1 MKVKQFLYFLLV
13 SLFPV
18 FAMAQKSAVRGT
30 VIDDATGEALFGVTV
45 VIKGTTNG
53 SISDFDGK
61 FEIKAEPGVYDLQ
74 ASFVSYKNF
83 TITGVEI
90 NQGEVTVID
99 QIRLLEDIAELEEV
113 VITAEAIRTTE
124 EALLTVKRKSA
135 NVIDGISAANF
146 KKIGDSDAAEA
157 ARRVP
162 GVSIEGGKYVYVR
175 GLGDRYTKTTLNNL
189 DIPGLDPDRNS
200 IQIDIF
206 PTNLIDNMIVLK
218 SFTADLPADFT
229 GGIVNIETKDF
240 PDERIIDASV
250 SMTVN
255 PSMHFNNNYIDYS
268 GGKTDG
274 LGFDDGSRA
283 LPEQGRLGAN
293 EIPSPLNGSNPSE
306 VNSFLREF
314 NPTLGPTA
322 QTSFMDY
329 SLSLT
334 LADQIGLKNSNKLGY
349 IFSASYKNSTRFYD
363 NALFGEYQKTK
374 AEDPDYEMVQATTQ
388 EGILAENSVMLGAL
402 GGLAYKTELSKYKL
416 NVMHLQNGESRSGQF
431 FIFDNEQAT
440 GKSGFTANSS
450 NLEYNQRG
458 LSNVFLSGE
467 HINNDASWAV
477 NWKGAVTRSTLDDPD
492 IRKTAFTDLPGDV
505 GFEPGQGGNPTRLWR
520 ELDEINVVGKIEV
533 SKTFSAFGEE
543 AKLKFGANHI
553 YKERDY
559 QILAFSVRF
568 DDELPPQYWN
578 GDPNEVWTSR
588 NLYPFGELFVG
599 SQNPDPNPNQY
610 NSDVNNTGA
619 FVSTE
624 LNPFPKLK
632 GIFGLRA
639 ENYVQRHTGRDISGE
654 NVLEDAKVLDNL
666 HFFPSANLIYAVQDD
681 QNMRGSYS
689 RTIARPSFKELSF
702 AQILDPVSNRIFNG
716 GLFTYGDD
724 WDGNLKE
731 TLISNYDLRWE
742 KFLNRGQLI
751 SVSAF
756 YKTFE
761 NPIELVR
768 IPQAVTTNEFQ
779 PRNVGDGTVFGFE
792 LEFKKSL
799 DFISDA
805 FSNLSVN
812 GNFTLV
818 ESSIEMTDVEFTSRK
833 NFEKDGENITNTRD
847 MAGQAPWIVNAGL
860 SYNNLVDGLDAGF
873 FYNVKGATLT
883 VVGGGLFP
891 DVYSEPFHSLN
902 FNMNKRFGK
911 DQRASLNV
919 SVTNL
924 LNDVREE
931 FYTAFQAQDQ
941 IFTSLNPGRS
951 FGMGFSYSF

>member
-1 MKVKQFLYFLLV
+1 MKVNWFFSVLTVLVMPLL
-13 SLFPV
+13 
-18 FAMAQKSAVRGT
+18 AQAQKGSIRGT
-30 VIDDATGEALFGVTV
+30 VIDDVSGEALFGVTV

-53 SISDFDGK
+53 GITDFDGK
-61 FEIKAEPGVYDLQ
+61 FEIKADPGVYDVQ
-74 ASFVSYKNF
+74 ASFISYKNF
-83 TITGVEI
+83 TITGVEVDEA
-90 NQGEVTVID
+90 NVTIID
-99 QIRLLEDIAELEEV
+99 QMRMVEDIAQLEEV
-113 VITAEAIRTTE
+113 VVTAEAIRTTE

-135 NVIDGISAANF
+135 NLIDGISAANF
-146 KKIGDSDAAEA
+146 RKMGDSDAAA
-157 ARRVP
+157 AAKRVP

-175 GLGDRYTKTTLNNL
+175 GLGDRYTKTTLNNV

-206 PTNLIDNMIVLK
+206 PTNLIDNMIILK
-218 SFTADLPADFT
+218 SFTADMPADFT

-255 PSMHFNNNYIDYS
+255 PSMHFNSNYIDYN

-274 LGFDDGSRA
+274 LGFDDGTRA

-314 NPTLGPTA
+314 SPTLGPTA

-329 SLSLT
+329 SLSFT
-334 LADQIGLKNSNKLGY
+334 LADQIGLKNGNKLGY
-349 IFSASYKNSTRFYD
+349 IFSSSYKNSTRFYD
-363 NALFGEYQKTK
+363 DARFGEYQKTR
-374 AEDPDYEMVQATTQ
+374 AEDPDYEMVLATTQ
-388 EGILAENSVMLGAL
+388 EGALAEHSVMLGGLA
-402 GGLAYKTELSKYKL
+402 GLAYKTDRSKYKL

-431 FIFDNEQAT
+431 FIFDNEEAT

-450 NLEYNQRG
+450 NLEYNERG
-458 LSNVFLSGE
+458 LTNFFLNGE
-467 HINNDASWAV
+467 HVNQDASWNV
-477 NWKGAVTRSTLDDPD
+477 NWKGAVTLSSLDDPD
-492 IRKTAFTDLPGDV
+492 IRKTAFSNVRGEPV
-505 GFEPGQGGNPTRLWR
+505 FEPGQAGNPSRLWR

-533 SKTFSAFGEE
+533 TKNFNAFGED
-543 AKLKFGANHI
+543 AKLKFGGNHI

-559 QILAFSVRF
+559 QILAFTVRF
-568 DDELPPQYWN
+568 DDELPSQYWT

-624 LNPFPKLK
+624 LNPLPKLK

-654 NVLEDAKVLDNL
+654 NVLENEKVLDNL
-666 HFFPSANLIYAVQDD
+666 HFFPSANLIYALQDD

-742 KFLNRGQLI
+742 KFLSRGQLI

-799 DFISDA
+799 DFISEA
-805 FSNLSVN
+805 FGNLSVN
-812 GNFTLV
+812 GNFTYV
-818 ESSIEMTDVEFTSRK
+818 ESSIEMTTVEFTSRK
-833 NFEKDGENITNTRD
+833 NFEKEGEDIKNTRD

-860 SYNNLVDGLDAGF
+860 SYNDLASGLDAGF

-911 DQRASLNV
+911 DQRATFNV
-919 SVTNL
+919 SVTNV

-941 IFTSLNPGRS
+941 LFTSLNPGRS

>member
-1 MKVKQFLYFLLV
+1 MPLITL
-13 SLFPV
+13 
-18 FAMAQKSAVRGT
+18 AQKGTIRGT
-30 VIDDATGEALFGVTV
+30 VIDDASGEALFGVTV

-53 SISDFDGK
+53 AITDFDGK
-61 FEIKAEPGVYDLQ
+61 FEIKTEPGVYDLQ
-74 ASFVSYKNF
+74 ASFISYKNF
-83 TITGVEI
+83 TITGIEI
-90 NQGEVTVID
+90 SAGNVNVID

-113 VITAEAIRTTE
+113 VVTAEAIRTTE
-124 EALLTVKRKSA
+124 EALQTVKRKSA
-135 NVIDGISAANF
+135 NLIDGISAANF

-175 GLGDRYTKTTLNNL
+175 GLGDRYTKTTLNNV

-240 PDERIIDASV
+240 PDERIIDVSV
-250 SMTVN
+250 SSTFN
-255 PSMHFNNNYIDYS
+255 PAMHFNSDYIGYD
-268 GGKTDG
+268 GGSTDG
-274 LGFDDGSRA
+274 LGFDDGTRA
-283 LPEQGRLGAN
+283 LPNTARLGSN
-293 EIPSPLNGSNPSE
+293 DIPSPLNGSNPAE
-306 VNSFLREF
+306 INTFLNEF

-322 QTSFMDY
+322 RTSFMDY
-329 SLSLT
+329 SLSFT
-334 LADQIGLKNSNKLGY
+334 LADQIGLKNGSKLGY
-349 IFSASYKNSTRFYD
+349 IFSTSYKNSTRFYD
-363 NALFGEYQKTK
+363 DAKFGEYQKTR
-374 AEDPDYEMVQATTQ
+374 ANDENNEMVLATTQ
-388 EGILAENSVMLGAL
+388 EGVLAENNVMLGGLA
-402 GGLAYKTELSKYKL
+402 GLAYKTDRSKYKL

-431 FIFDNEQAT
+431 FIFDNEEAT

-450 NLEYNQRG
+450 NLEYNERG
-458 LSNVFLSGE
+458 LTNIFLNGE
-467 HINNDASWAV
+467 HVNQDASWNV
-477 NWKGAVTRSTLDDPD
+477 NWKGAVTLSTLDDPD
-492 IRKTAFTDLPGDV
+492 IRKTAYTDLPLGV
-505 GFEPGQGGNPTRLWR
+505 GFEPGQGGNPNRLWR
-520 ELDEINVVGKIEV
+520 ELDEVNIVGKLEI
-533 SKTFSAFGEE
+533 SKSFEAFGEE

-559 QILAFSVRF
+559 EIRGFTVRF
-568 DDELPPQYWN
+568 NDQLPPNHWT
-578 GDPNEVWTSR
+578 GDPNEVWTND
-588 NLYPFGELFVG
+588 NLYPNGELFLG

-610 NSDVNNTGA
+610 NSDVNNTGF
-619 FVSTE
+619 FVSSE
-624 LNPFPKLK
+624 LTPLPNLK

-654 NVLEDAKVLDNL
+654 NVLEDEKVLDAL
-666 HFFPSANLIYAVQDD
+666 DFFPSANLIYSLNDD
-681 QNMRGSYS
+681 QNLRGSYS

-724 WDGNLKE
+724 WDGKLVE
-731 TLISNYDLRWE
+731 TLINNYDLRWE
-742 KFLNRGQLI
+742 KFLNRGQI
-751 SVSAF
+751 FSVSAF

-779 PRNVGDGTVFGFE
+779 PRNVGDGTVMGLE
-792 LEFKKSL
+792 IEFKKSL
-799 DFISDA
+799 DFISETFGN
-805 FSNLSVN
+805 FSLN

-833 NFEKDGENITNTRD
+833 NFEKPGENITNTRD

-860 SYNNLVDGLDAGF
+860 SYNNLVDGIDAGF

-911 DQRASLNV
+911 DQRATLNV

>member
-1 MKVKQFLYFLLV
+1 MTFKRLFYTLIVILL
-13 SLFPV
+13 PIAV
-18 FAMAQKSAVRGT
+18 FAQQGTVRGT
-30 VIDDATGEALFGVTV
+30 VIDDASGETLFGVTV

-53 SISDFDGK
+53 AITDFDGK
-61 FEIKAEPGVYDLQ
+61 FEIKTNEGTYDLQ

-90 NQGEVTVID
+90 AAGEVSVID

-135 NVIDGISAANF
+135 NLIDGISAANF
-146 KKIGDSDAAEA
+146 REIGDSDAAEA
-157 ARRVP
+157 AKRVP

-175 GLGDRYTKTTLNNL
+175 GLGDRYTKTTLNNV

-240 PDERIIDASV
+240 PDERIIDASF

-255 PSMHFNNNYIDYS
+255 PSMHFNNEYLDYA
-268 GGKTDG
+268 GGNTDF
-274 LGFDDGSRA
+274 LGFDDGTRA
-283 LPEQGRLGAN
+283 LPSTGRLGATD
-293 EIPSPLNGSNPSE
+293 IPSPLNGSDPAE
-306 VNSFLREF
+306 VNSFLKEF

-322 QTSFMDY
+322 QSSFMDY
-329 SLSLT
+329 SLSFT
-334 LADQIGLKNSNKLGY
+334 LADQIGLKNGNKLGY
-349 IFSASYKNSTRFYD
+349 IFSTSYKSNTRYYD
-363 NALFGEYQKTK
+363 DAQFGEFQKTN
-374 AEDPDYEMVQATTQ
+374 AADENNEMILATTQ
-388 EGILAENSVMLGAL
+388 EGVLAEQSVLLGGLA
-402 GGLAYKTELSKYKL
+402 GLAYKTDLSKYKL
-416 NVMHLQNGESRSGQF
+416 NVMHLQNGESRSAQF
-431 FIFDNEQAT
+431 FIFDNEEAT

-450 NLEYNQRG
+450 NLEYNERG
-458 LSNVFLSGE
+458 LTNVFLNGE
-467 HINNDASWAV
+467 HFNQDGSWNV
-477 NWKGAVTRSTLDDPD
+477 NWKGAVTLSTLDDPD
-492 IRKTAFTDLPGDV
+492 IRKTAFSNVRGEPS
-505 GFEPGQGGNPTRLWR
+505 FEPGQGGNPSRLWR
-520 ELDEINVVGKIEV
+520 ELDEINIVGKIEV
-533 SKTFSAFGEE
+533 TREFEAFGEE
-543 AKLKFGANHI
+543 AKVKFGVNHI

-559 QILAFSVRF
+559 EILGFSVRF
-568 DDELPPQYWN
+568 NDQLPPNYWT
-578 GDPNEVWTSR
+578 GDPNEVWTNE
-588 NLYPFGELFVG
+588 NLYDDGELFLG
-599 SQNPDPNPNQY
+599 SQNPDPNPNKY
-610 NSDVNNTGA
+610 NSDVNNTGF

-624 LNPFPKLK
+624 LMPLSGLK

-639 ENYVQRHTGRDISGE
+639 ENFVQRHTGRDISGE
-654 NVLEDAKVLDNL
+654 NILDNEKVLDGL
-666 HFFPSANLIYAVQDD
+666 HFFPSANLIYSLTNE
-681 QNMRGSYS
+681 QNLRGSYS

-702 AQILDPVSNRIFNG
+702 AQILDPVSNRFFNG
-716 GLFTYGDD
+716 GFFQYGDD
-724 WDGNLKE
+724 WDGRLTE
-731 TLISNYDLRWE
+731 TLINNYDLRWE
-742 KFLNRGQLI
+742 KFLNRGQVF

-779 PRNVGDGTVFGFE
+779 PRNVGDGTVIGVE
-792 LEFKKSL
+792 VEFKKSL
-799 DFISDA
+799 DFVSQA
-805 FSNLSVN
+805 FSNLSIN
-812 GNFTLV
+812 GNFTWV

-833 NFEKDGENITNTRD
+833 NFEKPGEDVGNTRD

-860 SYNNLVDGLDAGF
+860 SYNSLVDGLDAGF

-911 DQRASLNV
+911 DQRASVNF
-919 SVTNL
+919 SITNM

-951 FGMGFSYSF
+951 FGAGISYSF